1 MRDMPAAA
9 LSAGVPLIAWRSRRL
24 CRRLRHE
31 TTLNSKLSGP
41 LHCATAHGLLSICY
55 SSNAH
60 SALAAIQV
68 IIEEPVAAV
77 DLLEPIL
84 DENRMCVEYRHVS
97 AYVPATVA
105 AGGFF
110 SGWEL
115 PKWSAKAKAKEKAKL
130 RRVSQLPYTC
140 QRCHLSLPKTLASST
155 FVSYKPTGISLL

>member
-1 MRDMPAAA
+1 M
-9 LSAGVPLIAWRSRRL
+9 
-24 CRRLRHE
+24 
-31 TTLNSKLSGP
+31 
-41 LHCATAHGLLSICY
+41 
-55 SSNAH
+55 
-60 SALAAIQV
+60 
-68 IIEEPVAAV
+68 

-130 RRVSQLPYTC
+130 RRVRQLPYTYQLC
-140 QRCHLSLPKTLASST
+140 NCPSPNAWASKY
-155 FVSYKPTGISLL
+155 VLYKPGGILLPGRVHRRSGWGLYACQARLRHPTLWS